1 MQHQIVFLI
10 PDGLANWSSI
20 IAVSEI
26 LQWADE
32 HWQSW
37 GRKKSLN
44 MILTGPGELKDSP
57 KMHFPVL
64 PQIRI
69 DQIISP
75 DLIIIPSLSQQ
86 YKPMLINSMVLVE
99 WVKTQRLQGAKVAS
113 ICTGAFLLAAT
124 GLVDGQPCATHWDA
138 ADDLKEMFPK
148 VKVCLD
154 VLTDNQGIYTNGGG
168 YSFLNLALFLVE
180 KYFDRSTAIHCAKMF
195 QIDIGRSSQS
205 PFAIFAGQKR
215 HGDRVV
221 IKAQEYIENHI
232 SEKIS
237 PEALAYELATS
248 RRNFDRKFI
257 KATGNTLMEYIQRA
271 RMELA
276 KKALEETDR
285 NVSEIMLNCGYNDE
299 KAFREAFR
307 KVVGLLPL
315 DYKARYRNVI

>member
-1 MQHQIVFLI
+1 MQYQIVFLV
-10 PDGLANWSSI
+10 PEGLANWGSI

-32 HWQSW
+32 HWQSR
-37 GRKKSLN
+37 GRKKSLDMVLAADTN
-44 MILTGPGELKDSP
+44 SENQL

-64 PQIRI
+64 PLMQMNK
-69 DQIISP
+69 IISP

-86 YKPMLINSMVLVE
+86 YKPILNSGRVYID
-99 WVKTQRLQGAKVAS
+99 WIKTQHLRGAKLAS

-124 GLVDGQPCATHWDA
+124 GLVDGKPCATHWDA
-138 ADDLKEMFPK
+138 ADELRQMFPK
-148 VKVCLD
+148 VNVCLE

-168 YSFLNLALFLVE
+168 YSFLNLALLLVE
-180 KYFDRSTAIHCAKMF
+180 RYFDHATAIHCAKMF

-205 PFAIFAGQKR
+205 PFAIFAGQKN
-215 HGDRVV
+215 HGDQVV
-221 IKAQEYIENHI
+221 MKAQEYIEKHI
-232 SEKIS
+232 SERIS
-237 PEALAYELATS
+237 PETLASELATS
-248 RRNFDRKFI
+248 RRNFDRRFI

-276 KKALEETDR
+276 KKSLEETDHH
-285 NVSEIMLNCGYNDE
+285 VSDIMLSCGYNDE

-315 DYKARYRNVI
+315 DYKARYRRLS